1 MTHEM
6 FDSTFEGKILL
17 VDDSVENLKL
27 LTGLLGSHYRV
38 KVAKDGET
46 ALKLLEADEEI
57 QLVLLDVEMPGMDGF
72 EVCRRIKV
80 NPRTEGI
87 PVIFLTGRG
96 DDVSEMEGLNVG
108 GVDYI
113 TKPFKPEIV
122 HARIR
127 SQWALQAAK
136 AKADELL
143 RVVLPENV
151 VQSLLKDGRYEP
163 EHHEDASVLFCDLV
177 GFTKATTT
185 MSPRALVDE
194 LSSMFGAFDAIAQRW
209 GVTRIKT
216 MGDGYMAV
224 CGIDGQTDGH
234 ALRLAAAA
242 LEMVDAVR
250 TQAEGGPH
258 PWRCRIGLHAG
269 SLMSG
274 IVGTTRFQFDVM
286 GDSVNIAARVESNG
300 QPMSV
305 TVSEAFLTALGRD
318 NASATSIGMHELK
331 GKGARELWR
340 LDALLTFPQKVNAT

>member
-96 DDVSEMEGLNVG
+96 DDASEMEGLNVG

-305 TVSEAFLTALGRD
+305 TVSEAFLTALGAD
-318 NASATSIGMHELK
+318 NAAASSIGMHELK

-340 LDALLTFPQKVNAT
+340 LDALLTLPQKVNPD